1 MKIAFFD
8 SGVGGLTVLNEALHQ
23 MPDENYIYYADT
35 ENAPYG
41 IKTRDSV
48 RELIFKAAD
57 EISRMGIKAL
67 VVACNTATSI
77 AIKDLRAK
85 YDFPII
91 GMEPA
96 VKPAVEFNGRKK
108 RVFVAATPLTLKEER
123 FRDLVSK
130 LDKDH
135 IVDSIPLS
143 RLVEFCEN
151 DVFDK
156 EVIIPYLKDQFRNLD
171 LANYST
177 LVLGCTHFPFYKEYF
192 QQIFP
197 AETSIIDG
205 NKGTVRRLQY
215 ILSNPEDKEKS
226 ESGGSIEFYSSGK
239 KLNGSNRFM
248 HYLNRLNGQT

>member
-8 SGVGGLTVLNEALHQ
+8 SGVGGLTVLNEALHR

-35 ENAPYG
+35 DNAPYG
-41 IKTRDSV
+41 TKTRDEV
-48 RELIFKAAD
+48 RELIFKAAE
-57 EISRMGIKAL
+57 EISGMGIKAL

-77 AIKDLRAK
+77 AIKDLRIK
-85 YDFPII
+85 YNFPII

-96 VKPAVEFNGRKK
+96 VKPAVESNGRKK
-108 RVFVAATPLTLKEER
+108 RIFVAATPLTLKEER

-143 RLVEFCEN
+143 RLVEFCEK
-151 DVFDK
+151 DIFDK
-156 EVIIPYLKDQFRNLD
+156 EVITPYLKDQFKNLD
-171 LANYST
+171 LSNYST

-197 AETSIIDG
+197 ADTLIIDG
-205 NKGTVRRLQY
+205 NSGTVKRLQH
-215 ILSNPEDKEKS
+215 ILNKPAGEGSKIR
-226 ESGGSIEFYSSGK
+226 GSIEFYSSGK
-239 KLNGSNRFM
+239 KMNDSSRFT
-248 HYLNRLNGQT
+248 HYLSRLNGNI